1 MTTILIPV
9 DGSQH
14 SVRALETALSVAS
27 LAEEVKLHVIT
38 VQAPIVSGN
47 VTRFI
52 SAENLKSYYEE
63 EGRKALDPLKDVIA
77 KAGDAVVSQEVLVG
91 PIAETIVEYAQKHG
105 CDRIIMGTRGLGR
118 VTGLVLGSVTTKVIS
133 LAEVPVTRVK

>member
-1 MTTILIPV
+1 MKTILIPV